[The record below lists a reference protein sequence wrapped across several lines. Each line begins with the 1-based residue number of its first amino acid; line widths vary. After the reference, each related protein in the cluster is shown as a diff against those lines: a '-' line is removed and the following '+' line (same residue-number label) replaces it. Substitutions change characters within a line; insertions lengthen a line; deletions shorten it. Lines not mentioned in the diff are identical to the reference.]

1 MCDALTINKQQ
12 QHLSSFLLLLLFYFN
27 IIIHIVVASNY
38 ILLLLHAA
46 NSLVDYGLSTPG
58 TGPALFHL
66 REDPLQ
72 VRLPL

>member
-1 MCDALTINKQQ
+1 MYDALTINKQQ

-38 ILLLLHAA
+38 TTLLHAA